1 MSSHFANRRK
11 KARKVGQEQDEDT
24 SDSIDQSEHYLHLY
38 EHGRTQFSPNLGSEP
53 VVRKPSTTK
62 PKRESKLRVSFGPGE
77 TSMLE
82 DGSETSQVFT
92 PRKPKIGKKI
102 PGKSALQH
110 SWTPPGSS
118 ESLPLRAGQ
127 DVDRPNYSQDYLK
140 ELRDSTPSTPK
151 QAGSMDTSEDENERG
166 LDIAAKFGEV
176 VKVSNPMVQSAIPS
190 EAEIREKKERRARL
204 AKEQDFI
211 SLDANETGELS
222 LLPEKEKLQTRLV
235 RDDEDFA
242 EGFEEFVEDGKIS
255 LGKKAEKEQRRRQ
268 RAEMKELIN
277 EAEDSSDEDDSDAER
292 RATYEDAQT
301 RAGMDGLGH
310 GKTQQLPSRPK
321 TPPKITALPRLASHL
336 ERLRL
341 SLNTMEQ
348 SKSQMVRRMEELR
361 KEKADI
367 AVRETE
373 IQSLLKEAGE
383 NYSRLRTEAGLDPGT
398 EKSLPGDEVSTDQR
412 GLESLGSSTGTPRLI
427 TEND

>member
-1 MSSHFANRRK
+1 M
-11 KARKVGQEQDEDT
+11 
-24 SDSIDQSEHYLHLY
+24 ID
-38 EHGRTQFSPNLGSEP
+38 
-53 VVRKPSTTK
+53 
-62 PKRESKLRVSFGPGE
+62 
-77 TSMLE
+77 
-82 DGSETSQVFT
+82 DGSDISDVIT
-92 PRKPKIGKKI
+92 PRKPRIGRKK
-102 PGKSALQH
+102 GLEKSALQH
-110 SWTPPGSS
+110 SWTPSGSS

-127 DVDRPNYSQDYLK
+127 DVDRPTYSQDYLK
-140 ELRDSTPSTPK
+140 ELKDSTPSTPK
-151 QAGSMDTSEDENERG
+151 QSGSLDTSEDESERG
-166 LDIAAKFGEV
+166 LDIASKFGEV
-176 VKVSNPMVQSAIPS
+176 VKVSAQPGQSSIPS

-211 SLDANETGELS
+211 SLDTDESGELS
-222 LLPEKEKLQTRLV
+222 LLPKKEKLETRLV

-242 EGFEEFVEDGKIS
+242 EGFDEFVEDGKIS

-292 RATYEDAQT
+292 RAAYEDAQT

-310 GKTQQLPSRPK
+310 EKTQQHPSRPK
-321 TPPKITALPRLASHL
+321 TPPKITSLPRLASNL

-341 SLNTMEQ
+341 SLSTMEY
-348 SKSQMVRRMEELR
+348 SKSQLVRRMEELR

-373 IQSLLKEAGE
+373 IQRLLKEAGE
-383 NYSRLRTEAGLDPGT
+383 NYAKLRTEAGLDPET
-398 EKSLPGDEVSTDQR
+398 ENGLPGDELPTDNR
-412 GLESLGSSTGTPRLI
+412 GLENLGSNAGTPRLL